1 MKFVYLL
8 PFSYFL
14 HTRLSKGSLEFHALF
29 EWGAALVLTGAFG
42 IAGMW
47 GSMLFAFE
55 AYFAFISL
63 YEVGYLFN
71 DLISTK
77 NEIAAR
83 LRGPADATRAW
94 LAAWVLSRLM
104 AFAFLTL
111 LLDMA
116 GRGDWWLFF
125 GSMLAVFALHNLLQD
140 KELKASTFL
149 WLAWFRFMAPVV
161 FVVQPAQRMG
171 IALGAASLYAGF
183 RLFGYLDSKA
193 LLVMHRRQ
201 SMTFR
206 ATFFLMPLFSAIS
219 MFDYPEAMGFRC
231 MAFYYAALVC
241 VALAVQNIRAGSWRR
256 EKKQH

>member
-8 PFSYFL
+8 PFSYFV

-42 IAGMW
+42 VAGTW
-47 GSMLFAFE
+47 GSMLFALE

-77 NEIAAR
+77 RELAAR
-83 LRGPADATRAW
+83 LRGPADATPAW
-94 LAAWVLSRLM
+94 LVAWVSSRLM
-104 AFAFLTL
+104 AFTALTL
-111 LLDMA
+111 FLDVT

-125 GSMLAVFALHNLLQD
+125 GAMLSVFALHNLLQD
-140 KELKASTFL
+140 KDSKASTFL
-149 WLAWFRFMAPVV
+149 WLAWFRFLAPVV
-161 FVVQPAQRMG
+161 FVVQSSQRMG

-183 RLFGYLDSKA
+183 RLFGYLDSKG
-193 LLVMHRRQ
+193 LLVMPRRQ

-206 ATFFLMPLFSAIS
+206 ATYFLMPLFSAIA
-219 MFDYPEAMGFRC
+219 MFDYPEALGFRC
-231 MAFYYAALVC
+231 MVFYYAALAS
-241 VALAVQNIRAGSWRR
+241 VALAAQNIRAGSWRR
-256 EKKQH
+256 EK